1 MKKIEDIIKIQLK
14 NVIREQEETN
24 YMFFSNLEQIKRQCE
39 LLLSFDKQM
48 IEDLLNNGHDW
59 ADDHITVSKENLDQ
73 VFDFIMNEKEK
84 GQQGELNES
93 CWDGYKQVGGKMKN
107 GKMVPNCVPKNKSI
121 KEASSPAQQA
131 AIAVNMKKKGIEPKN
146 ESEQEIDESKNT
158 PTNPKLWAAS
168 LAWAR
173 SKYDV
178 CPSAYCNGAAAK
190 RYKSKGGGWRKSK
203 K

>member
-1 MKKIEDIIKIQLK
+1 MKNLEEIIRKQLRSLTE
-14 NVIREQEETN
+14 NEGMEN

-39 LLLSFDKQM
+39 M
-48 IEDLLNNGHDW
+48 LLNMDPKMLDSIIQDGHDW
-59 ADDHITVSKENLDQ
+59 ADDHVSEAKNNMDQ
-73 VFDFIMNEKEK
+73 VFDFFMNKTKELDK
-84 GQQGELNES
+84 GLTDVKSDMNSFSLNE
-93 CWDGYKQVGGKMKN
+93 
-107 GKMVPNCVPKNKSI
+107 
-121 KEASSPAQQA
+121 EAQ
-131 AIAVNMKKKGIEPKN
+131 
-146 ESEQEIDESKNT
+146 IDESKNK

-173 SKYDV
+173 QRYKV

>member
-1 MKKIEDIIKIQLK
+1 MKNLDQIIKVELK
-14 NVIREQEETN
+14 KLLSEQETEN

-48 IEDLLNNGHDW
+48 IENLLSNGHDW

-84 GQQGELNES
+84 GQLNES

-121 KEASSPAQQA
+121 KEASSPVQQA
-131 AIAVNMKKKGIEPKN
+131 AIAINMKKKGVEPKN
-146 ESEQEIDESKNT
+146 ESEQEIDESKNK

-173 SKYDV
+173 SRYDV

-190 RYKSKGGGWRKSK
+190 RYKSKGGGWRKEK
-203 K
+203 